1 MNEFTVIH
9 IHHSCRLLNIH
20 NYETAVFHLL
30 FALCKVMKTAVLMMW
45 HTHVLLLWQ
54 QHCQLS
60 SHLAQGALCESF
72 SFGHIKYQLKP
83 IPVSVTALVLSLP
96 WLQKIGICLLWYV
109 CISLQPQKQSTDL
122 HWSHRSGHCTAT
134 QQVTGRAEVSSKLS
148 VLLPERKTIAQHA

>member
-1 MNEFTVIH
+1 MNLQLYIFITHADCSTFTIMK
-9 IHHSCRLLNIH
+9 LLSSICYLH
-20 NYETAVFHLL
+20 CARF
-30 FALCKVMKTAVLMMW
+30 MKTAVLMMW
-45 HTHVLLLWQ
+45 QTHVLLLWQ

-72 SFGHIKYQLKP
+72 SFGHVKYQLKP

>member
-72 SFGHIKYQLKP
+72 SYDHMKCQLKP
-83 IPVSVTALVLSLP
+83 IPVLVTTLVMKSYHCHGDRKMEFVVVVCLYPTTALEA
-96 WLQKIGICLLWYV
+96 IN
-109 CISLQPQKQSTDL
+109 
-122 HWSHRSGHCTAT
+122 
-134 QQVTGRAEVSSKLS
+134 
-148 VLLPERKTIAQHA
+148 